1 LSYTLLFPNF
11 CLTAL
16 VHCDLI
22 PGACTCTDTICI
34 IDKHLTMADSSQSR
48 RELLVWALRATTFA
62 GTLPAFSLPAEA
74 PESSARPTCLTRE
87 LSLAGEWLF
96 RLDPDGSGEA
106 HNWQKSDISAAGW
119 VPVLVPHTWQVM
131 PGTEEY
137 RGVAWYVRAFEAF
150 EEWGSS
156 AVRIEFEAVFH
167 STTVWVNGQLAGRH
181 LRKGYT
187 SFTLDITS
195 LLRPNVHNV
204 IVVKVDSSFDEAM
217 LPRGRSSDWAHDG
230 GIYRPV
236 RLLITSPVF
245 IERLAVDAVPH
256 LLSGAVGAADYASV
270 EVSTTVHN
278 VTAKSW
284 QGQLGYRIEEDETGR
299 CVLEKQGAASVTL
312 QPGESRSVT
321 LTAGTIPE
329 PRLWH
334 FDHPH
339 LYTLKVTLSQT
350 PHVFH
355 ELNTRVGIRSI
366 EVRNGGIY
374 LNGEK
379 VRLMGVE
386 RMAGSNPE
394 FGMAEPTGWIT
405 HDHDD
410 LKNLNSVLTRV
421 HWQQDRR
428 VLDYCDRYGIL
439 LQCEVPAWGYDTFG
453 NDAHPRPEIMQN
465 GFEQLQEMI
474 ERDCNHPSII
484 SWGLCNEVDGQNPPA
499 YEFAQRL
506 YAEAKKLDPRRLC
519 SYASNSLEK
528 TPGKDVS
535 GLMDF
540 VECNE
545 YFESW
550 AEGTPEDLRRSLQEI
565 HRAFPEK
572 PIVISEYGYCAC
584 VPERPEGDARRTE
597 VLRDHTRVCR
607 ELDFVAGLIFFSYN
621 DYRTHVGDKGVATTK
636 QRVHGVVD
644 LYGNRKPS
652 YDVLRQESSPVEWL
666 QVAGQPGAFAI
677 TLRARKTVPAHRMTG
692 YTLRGVLYGYGE
704 IPLERRVVEVPTL
717 APGEEATIHMHFTEK
732 EPLKIVFDVLRPT
745 AFSAYTHL
753 WRA

>member
-1 LSYTLLFPNF
+1 
-11 CLTAL
+11 
-16 VHCDLI
+16 
-22 PGACTCTDTICI
+22 
-34 IDKHLTMADSSQSR
+34 MADSLQSR
-48 RELLVWALRATTFA
+48 RDLLAWALRATTFA
-62 GTLPAFSLPAEA
+62 GTLPALALPAA
-74 PESSARPTCLTRE
+74 TSESSARPTCLTQE
-87 LSLAGEWLF
+87 FSLAGEWLF
-96 RLDPDGSGEA
+96 RLDPDSSGEA
-106 HNWQKSDISAAGW
+106 HNWQQSDFSEAGW
-119 VPVLVPHTWQVM
+119 AAVDVPHTWQVI

-137 RGVAWYVRAFEAF
+137 RGVAWYRRAFEALA
-150 EEWGSS
+150 ELDSS
-156 AVRIEFEAVFH
+156 AVRIEFEAIFH
-167 STTVWVNGQLAGRH
+167 SATVWINGQLAGRH

-195 LLRPNVHNV
+195 LLRVGVQNV

-230 GIYRPV
+230 GIYRPA
-236 RLLITSPVF
+236 RLLVTSPVF
-245 IERLAVDAVPH
+245 IDRLAVDATPH
-256 LLSGAVGAADYASV
+256 FTPGAPDNADYASV
-270 EVSTTVHN
+270 EVSAAVHN
-278 VTAKSW
+278 TTAKSW
-284 QGQLGYRIEEDETGR
+284 QGQLGYRVLENDTGQS
-299 CVLEKQGAASVTL
+299 VLEKHEISPLTL
-312 QPGESRSVT
+312 QPGERRNLTLSV
-321 LTAGTIPE
+321 GTVSE

-339 LYTLKVTLSQT
+339 LYTLNVILSHRGQ
-350 PHVFH
+350 VFH
-355 ELNTRVGIRSI
+355 ELNTTFGVRSI
-366 EVRNGGIY
+366 DVRNDGIY

-394 FGMAEPTGWIT
+394 FGMAEPAGWIT

-410 LKNLNSVLTRV
+410 LKNLNCVLSRV

-428 VLDYCDRYGIL
+428 VLDYCDSHGIL
-439 LQCEVPAWGYDTFG
+439 LQSEIPAWGYDTFG
-453 NDAHPRPEIMQN
+453 KDAHPLPEIMQN
-465 GFEQLQEMI
+465 GLEQLREMI
-474 ERDCNHPSII
+474 ERDRNHPSII

-535 GLMDF
+535 ALMDF
-540 VECNE
+540 IECNE
-545 YFESW
+545 YYESW
-550 AEGTPEDLRRSLQEI
+550 TAGTPEDLRRSLQEI

-572 PIVISEYGYCAC
+572 PIIISEYGYCAC
-584 VPERPEGDARRTE
+584 VPERPEGDARRIE
-597 VLRDHTRVCR
+597 VLLDHTRVCR
-607 ELDFVAGLIFFSYN
+607 ELDFVAGLIFFCYN
-621 DYRTHVGDKGVATTK
+621 DYRTHVGYKGTGATR
-636 QRVHGVVD
+636 QNPHGVVD

-652 YDVLRQESSPVEWL
+652 YDTLRRESSPVECL
-666 QVAGQPGAFAI
+666 RVTGQPSAFAI

-692 YTLRGVLYGYGE
+692 YSLRGVLYGYGE
-704 IPLERRVVEVPTL
+704 IPLERHVVEVPTL
-717 APGEEATIHMHFTEK
+717 SPGEQATILMQFKEK

>member
-1 LSYTLLFPNF
+1 
-11 CLTAL
+11 
-16 VHCDLI
+16 
-22 PGACTCTDTICI
+22 
-34 IDKHLTMADSSQSR
+34 MADSLQFR
-48 RELLVWALRATTFA
+48 RDLLASALRATTFA
-62 GTLPAFSLPAEA
+62 GTVPALALPAAA
-74 PESSARPTCLTRE
+74 TESSARRTCLTQE

-106 HNWQKSDISAAGW
+106 HNWQQPDFSAAEW
-119 VPVLVPHTWQVM
+119 AAVVVPHTWQVM

-137 RGVAWYVRAFEAF
+137 RGVAWYGRAFEAL
-150 EEWGSS
+150 EEWDSG

-167 STTVWVNGQLAGRH
+167 SATVWVNGQLAGRH

-187 SFTLDITS
+187 SFVLDITS
-195 LLRPNVHNV
+195 LLRLSIQNV

-217 LPRGRSSDWAHDG
+217 LPRGHSSDWAHDG

-236 RLLITSPVF
+236 RLHITSPVL
-245 IERLAVDAVPH
+245 IERLAVDAAPH
-256 LLSGAVGAADYASV
+256 LLSAAADSADYASV
-270 EVSTTVHN
+270 QVSTTVHN
-278 VTAKSW
+278 TTAKSW
-284 QGQLGYRIEEDETGR
+284 QGQLGYRVEENETGR
-299 CVLEKQGAASVTL
+299 CVLEKHDVTSVSL
-312 QPGESRSVT
+312 QPGEKRNVT
-321 LTAGTIPE
+321 LTAGTVSK

-339 LYTLKVTLSQT
+339 LYTLRVILSHRGQ
-350 PHVFH
+350 VFH
-355 ELNTRVGIRSI
+355 ELSTTFGIRSI
-366 EVRNGGIY
+366 EVRNSGIY
-374 LNGEK
+374 LNGEN

-394 FGMAEPTGWIT
+394 FGMAEPPGWIT

-410 LKNLNSVLTRV
+410 LKNLNCVLARV

-428 VLDYCDRYGIL
+428 VLDYCDRHGIL
-439 LQCEVPAWGYDTFG
+439 LQSEVPAWGYDTFG

-465 GFEQLQEMI
+465 GLEQLQEMI
-474 ERDCNHPSII
+474 ERDRNHPSIV
-484 SWGLCNEVDGQNPPA
+484 SWGLCNEVGGQNPPA

-540 VECNE
+540 IECNE

-550 AEGTPEDLRRSLQEI
+550 AEGTPEDLRGSLQAI
-565 HRAFPEK
+565 HQAFPEK
-572 PIVISEYGYCAC
+572 PIIISEYGYCAC
-584 VPERPEGDARRTE
+584 VPERPEGDARRIQ
-597 VLRDHTRVCR
+597 VLLDHTRVCR
-607 ELDFVAGLIFFSYN
+607 ELDFVAGLIFFCYN
-621 DYRTHVGDKGVATTK
+621 DYRTHVGYKGAGATK
-636 QRVHGVVD
+636 QNPHGVVD

-652 YDVLRQESSPVEWL
+652 YDVLRRESSPVESF
-666 QVAGQPGAFAI
+666 QVNGQPNAFAV
-677 TLRARKTVPAHRMTG
+677 TLRSRKTVPAHRMTG
-692 YTLRGVLYGYGE
+692 YTVRGLLYGYGE
-704 IPLERRVVEVPTL
+704 IPLERRVAEVPTL
-717 APGEEATIHMHFTEK
+717 APGEQATINIQFTEK

>member
-1 LSYTLLFPNF
+1 
-11 CLTAL
+11 
-16 VHCDLI
+16 
-22 PGACTCTDTICI
+22 
-34 IDKHLTMADSSQSR
+34 MADSLQSR
-48 RELLVWALRATTFA
+48 RDLLAWALRATTFA
-62 GTLPAFSLPAEA
+62 GTLPALALPAA
-74 PESSARPTCLTRE
+74 TSESSARPTCLTQE
-87 LSLAGEWLF
+87 FSLAGEWLF
-96 RLDPDGSGEA
+96 RLDPDSSGEA
-106 HNWQKSDISAAGW
+106 HNWQQSDFSEAGW
-119 VPVLVPHTWQVM
+119 AAVDVPHTWQVI

-137 RGVAWYVRAFEAF
+137 RGVAWYRRAFEALA
-150 EEWGSS
+150 ELDSS
-156 AVRIEFEAVFH
+156 AVRIEFEAIFH
-167 STTVWVNGQLAGRH
+167 SATVWINGQLAGRH

-195 LLRPNVHNV
+195 LLRVGVQNV

-230 GIYRPV
+230 GIYRPA
-236 RLLITSPVF
+236 RLLVTSPVF
-245 IERLAVDAVPH
+245 IDRLAVDATPH
-256 LLSGAVGAADYASV
+256 FTPGAPDNADYASV
-270 EVSTTVHN
+270 EVSAAVHN
-278 VTAKSW
+278 TTAKSW
-284 QGQLGYRIEEDETGR
+284 QGQLGYRVLENDTGQS
-299 CVLEKQGAASVTL
+299 VLEKHEISPLTL
-312 QPGESRSVT
+312 QPGERRNLTLSV
-321 LTAGTIPE
+321 GTVSE

-339 LYTLKVTLSQT
+339 LYTLNVILSHRGQ
-350 PHVFH
+350 VFH
-355 ELNTRVGIRSI
+355 ELNTTFGVRSI
-366 EVRNGGIY
+366 EVRNDGIY

-394 FGMAEPTGWIT
+394 FGMAEPAGWIT

-410 LKNLNSVLTRV
+410 LKNLNCVLSRV

-428 VLDYCDRYGIL
+428 VLDYCDSHGIL
-439 LQCEVPAWGYDTFG
+439 LQSEIPAWGYDTFG
-453 NDAHPRPEIMQN
+453 KDAHPLPEIMQN
-465 GFEQLQEMI
+465 GLEQLREMI
-474 ERDCNHPSII
+474 ERDRNHPSII

-535 GLMDF
+535 ALMDF
-540 VECNE
+540 IECNE
-545 YFESW
+545 YYESW
-550 AEGTPEDLRRSLQEI
+550 TAGTPEDLRRSLQEI
-565 HRAFPEK
+565 HRIFPEK

-584 VPERPEGDARRTE
+584 VPERPEGDARRIE
-597 VLRDHTRVCR
+597 VLLDHTRVCR
-607 ELDFVAGLIFFSYN
+607 ELDFVAGLIFFCYN
-621 DYRTHVGDKGVATTK
+621 DYRTHVGYKGTGATR
-636 QRVHGVVD
+636 QNPHGVVD

-652 YDVLRQESSPVEWL
+652 YDTLRRESSPVECL
-666 QVAGQPGAFAI
+666 RVTGQPSAFAI

-692 YTLRGVLYGYGE
+692 YSLRGVLYGYGE
-704 IPLERRVVEVPTL
+704 IPLERHVVEVPTL
-717 APGEEATIHMHFTEK
+717 SPGEQATILMQFKEK